1 MSFIIFIPHFRLPPI
16 SPRTGRADKQKDNGA
31 GDEIST
37 NDGHGERWVAFLE
50 TPSRPRRK
58 DSLALRFEERAR
70 TTYYLLQDVDGRPPC
85 ECAGTFCER
94 ARIFVN
100 VHEYLRTCTNICEC
114 ARIPT
119 NVWENARVFLG
130 RTGNFRAT
138 YTRPISTQVIY
149 YVARREHMSHLH
161 IAWYRKGE
169 RGLPMAAANMR
180 NRSTMEHPRGFFW
193 ARGDSG
199 QRKRGFQRKSG
210 VPFETTGVPRLEL
223 VLTPFKCLNSEN
235 EFEGYRAYQWMP
247 VYR

>member
-138 YTRPISTQVIY
+138 YTRPIDLHTSNLLCGAARAYVSFAYSVIQKRRAGTSDGGRQY
-149 YVARREHMSHLH
+149 AKPFDNGTSSRLFLSARRFGPKETRLSEEVGGSFRDHWCSTTRASSH
-161 IAWYRKGE
+161 
-169 RGLPMAAANMR
+169 
-180 NRSTMEHPRGFFW
+180 T
-193 ARGDSG
+193 
-199 QRKRGFQRKSG
+199 
-210 VPFETTGVPRLEL
+210 V
-223 VLTPFKCLNSEN
+223 
-235 EFEGYRAYQWMP
+235 
-247 VYR
+247 